1 MRRGGRILVL
11 LGIILGVMTAGL
23 VFVFLGTNTGNPPP
37 PPQRS
42 VVIALQNIP
51 ARSVISID
59 ALTSV
64 QYPEGIIPQGAFTS
78 PQDVAGKLAIDNIYQ
93 GETILPPMIIDRSK
107 ISGTDPI
114 RSPAAYVI
122 PENKVAIAFQITPL
136 SGVAGAIQPGDYV
149 DMLLTLQP
157 PANITQTTGARV
169 NPTSV
174 TGTEGEAV
182 TQLFLQDIQVLNVGT
197 WTSGLPQ
204 NQQQAQQ
211 QQNAN
216 IITLAVERQDAT
228 ALKSGRELG
237 QVDLILRRAG
247 DHKQI
252 VPTTIEPV
260 TREYINRRFNFKLL
274 PAIR

>member
-11 LGIILGVMTAGL
+11 LGIILGVLTAGL

-64 QYPEGIIPQGAFTS
+64 QYPEGIIPQGAFAS
-78 PQDVAGKLAIDNIYQ
+78 PQDVAGKLAIDNIFQ

-114 RSPAAYVI
+114 RSPAAYII
-122 PENKVAIAFQITPL
+122 PENKVAMAFQITPL
-136 SGVAGAIQPGDYV
+136 SGVAGAIQAGDYV
-149 DMLLTLQP
+149 DMLLTLKP
-157 PANITQTTGARV
+157 PTNITQTTGTRV
-169 NPTSV
+169 NPTNV
-174 TGTEGEAV
+174 TGTEGEDV
-182 TQLFLQDIQVLNVGT
+182 TQLFLQDVQVLNVGT

-204 NQQQAQQ
+204 NQQQQQ

-216 IITLAVERQDAT
+216 ILTFALERLDAA

-237 QVDLILRRAG
+237 QIDLILRRAG

-252 VPTTIEPV
+252 VPTSLEPV
-260 TREYINRRFNFKLL
+260 TREYLNRRFNFKLL
-274 PAIR
+274 PAVR

>member
-37 PPQRS
+37 PPTRG

-59 ALTSV
+59 SLTTV
-64 QYPEGIIPQGAFTS
+64 QYPEGIIPQGAFAS

-93 GETILPPMIIDRSK
+93 GETILAPMIIDRSK
-107 ISGTDPI
+107 VSGTDPI

-122 PENKVAIAFQITPL
+122 PENKVAMAFQITPL

-149 DMLLTLQP
+149 DLLLTLQP
-157 PANITQTTGARV
+157 PQQGLTQTTGTRV
-169 NPTSV
+169 SPATV

-182 TQLFLQDIQVLNVGT
+182 TQLFLQDVQVLNIGI
-197 WTSGLPQ
+197 WTSGLQ
-204 NQQQAQQ
+204 QTQQQQQQQQQA
-211 QQNAN
+211 AT
-216 IITLAVERQDAT
+216 ILTFALERQDAVT
-228 ALKSGRELG
+228 LKSGRELG
-237 QVDLILRRAG
+237 QIDLILRRAG
-247 DHKQI
+247 DHRQ
-252 VPTTIEPV
+252 TTTEPV

-274 PAIR
+274 PSIR

>member
-11 LGIILGVMTAGL
+11 LGIVLGVMTAGL

-64 QYPEGIIPQGAFTS
+64 QYPEGIIPQGAFSS
-78 PQDVAGKLAIDNIYQ
+78 PQDIAGKLAIDNIYQ

-107 ISGTDPI
+107 VSGTDPI
-114 RSPAAYVI
+114 RSPASYII
-122 PENKVAIAFQITPL
+122 PENKVAMAFQITPL

-149 DMLLTLQP
+149 DMILTLQP
-157 PANITQTTGARV
+157 PTNITQTTGARV
-169 NPTSV
+169 NLANV

-182 TQLFLQDIQVLNVGT
+182 TQLFLQDVQVINVGT

-204 NQQQAQQ
+204 NQQQQ

-216 IITLAVERQDAT
+216 IITIVIERQDAT
-228 ALKSGRELG
+228 TLKSGRELG
-237 QVDLILRRAG
+237 NIDLILRRAG
-247 DHKQI
+247 DHKLI
-252 VPTTIEPV
+252 VPTSIEPV

-274 PAIR
+274 PPIR